1 MKLELPDFELGDD
14 MAANLA
20 NEELTA
26 QVETLCTLWNRQIMD
41 ALDGL
46 LRKSPEGKS
55 NKIPALFPITLALPM
70 NS

>member
-1 MKLELPDFELGDD
+1 MCCQVKLEVPTFDLSDD

-26 QVETLCTLWNRQIMD
+26 QVEELCTVWNKQIMD

-46 LRKSPEGKS
+46 LKKTPEGVC
-55 NKIPALFPITLALPM
+55 
-70 NS
+70 